1 MEYDAKHDVF
11 VSVCSELP
19 NRVKGLITVDRD
31 GNHFILINSHLSD
44 EQKDETLR
52 HEMLHLARND
62 LYSDRPAS
70 EIEDEVLKTVYSI
83 TPEKV

>member
-19 NRVKGLITVDRD
+19 NRVKGLITADHD
-31 GNHFILINSHLSD
+31 GNQFILINSRLSD
-44 EQKDETLR
+44 EQKSETLR

-70 EIEDEVLKTVYSI
+70 EIEDEVLKTVCSI